1 MAATITVNEVA
12 QCLAKRAQADT
23 PGLTSP
29 PRSKRARSSTMPTG
43 DGDLISPPISTQA
56 TIPTAAAA
64 ATESSADQQQQQMLH
79 SHHHEHNHQ
88 HHHHHHH
95 HVLHQQQQQQQQRP
109 PFYSS
114 YQKQKQS
121 LQDDRVSGDD
131 GAEDAEE
138 EEEESAPSGDWDAKS
153 WNTGILPALPAGLS
167 SSEIRAARED
177 EACGQ

>member
-29 PRSKRARSSTMPTG
+29 PCSKRARSSTMPTG

-56 TIPTAAAA
+56 TVPTAADV
-64 ATESSADQQQQQMLH
+64 SSTADQKQLLH

-95 HVLHQQQQQQQQRP
+95 HVLHQQQPQQRP
-109 PFYSS
+109 SYYPS
-114 YQKQKQS
+114 YQKQQHP
-121 LQDDRVSGDD
+121 LEEECVSGDD
-131 GAEDAEE
+131 GDEEDES
-138 EEEESAPSGDWDAKS
+138 EESAPSGDWDARS
-153 WNTGILPALPAGLS
+153 WNTGILPALPSGLS